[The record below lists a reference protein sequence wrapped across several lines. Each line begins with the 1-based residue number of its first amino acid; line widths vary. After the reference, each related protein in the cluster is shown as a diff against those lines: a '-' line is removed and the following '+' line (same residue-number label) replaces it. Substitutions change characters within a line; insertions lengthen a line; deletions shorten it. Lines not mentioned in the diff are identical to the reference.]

1 MTMNKQRKELL
12 LKDLSARLIYGVKIC
27 VTYPEIVDYDTNKIK
42 DVTRDKTLDE
52 SDMNWLPHGCG
63 KAQAYL
69 RPMSSMT
76 DEEQKEF
83 SDFCVIDELAW
94 KGGDM
99 QGYINQAKIMQTG
112 IDWLNKHH
120 FDYRGLIEKGLALK
134 VSEDLYKSV

>member
-1 MTMNKQRKELL
+1 MKIRKKEREI
-12 LKDLSARLIYGVKIC
+12 LKDLSARLIYGVKIRA
-27 VTYPEIVDYDTNKIK
+27 TYPEIVDYDTNKIK

-52 SDMNWLPHGCG
+52 SDMDWLLHGCG

-76 DEEQKEF
+76 GEEQKEF

-99 QGYINQAKIMQTG
+99 QGYINQAEIMQTG
-112 IDWLNKHH
+112 IDWLNEHH
-120 FDYRGLIEKGLALK
+120 FDYRHLIERGLAL
-134 VSEDLYKSV
+134 EAPEGIY